1 MRMPPGMRHLVS
13 GVQNSRPFYLKL
25 KQVRPELPSKEGK
38 FFLFSTQG
46 CSILQVTPR
55 HAHYMG
61 NFCVQQADH
70 T

>member
-13 GVQNSRPFYLKL
+13 GVQSSRPFCLKSKL
-25 KQVRPELPSKEGK
+25 VQPELLSKAGK

-55 HAHYMG
+55 HAPYMV
-61 NFCVQQADH
+61 NFCVQPADH